1 MRNKTDI
8 NKLMDEM
15 PQMFDEL
22 ISGVSYAKIANYHK
36 TTKQRLMQ
44 LMANYKPYKLWLL
57 ARVNDRSLLREEVKD
72 YLAEGQTIRFLS
84 ELYCMEYS
92 EMRKFV
98 HEIEVEESKQYVSDV
113 EQPFLEKHITV
124 ADVERFKVMVNVGEL
139 LIYGQSE
146 DGVLLYCKI
155 LKKHLWFATTD
166 QGCIDWNWLCINN
179 TKRYYDNEI
188 IWGE

>member
-8 NKLMDEM
+8 NKLMDEL

-22 ISGVSYAKIANYHK
+22 ISGSSYAKVANVHK

-44 LMANYKPYKLWLL
+44 LMENYRPYKLWLL
-57 ARVNDRSLLREEVKD
+57 ARNNNRALLRDEVKD
-72 YLAEGQTIRFLS
+72 YLAEGATIRFLS

-124 ADVERFKVMVNVGEL
+124 ADVEKFKVMVNVGEL
-139 LIYGQSE
+139 LIYDQTD

-155 LKKHLWFATTD
+155 LKKHLWLATTD
-166 QGCIDWNWLCINN
+166 KGCIDWNWLCVKNPN
-179 TKRYYDNEI
+179 RYYNNEI